1 MTGSVAPPPPPSF
14 VRPVLALLA
23 GLGVIVLIVGV
34 GTIIATLGALRGV
47 DPKSFQPT
55 PFYRAVVIALSVL
68 GAFAGGFTA
77 GRVTL
82 GRSFFTI
89 FLLALMLF
97 VSGVVPVLR
106 SKGDQPGEPRWYAL
120 SLAILSPLAV
130 LAGGVFER
138 RRSRVRDLSIGAS

>member
-1 MTGSVAPPPPPSF
+1 MSERVAPSPPSF

-47 DPKSFQPT
+47 DPKLFQPT
-55 PFYRAVVIALSVL
+55 PVYRSIVLVLTVV

-77 GRVTL
+77 ARVTS
-82 GRSFFTI
+82 GRSFYTVS
-89 FLLALMLF
+89 LLALMLL

-106 SKGDQPGEPRWYAL
+106 NGHASGMVSNAVAAIVSMAAIQPAAPMMNCI
-120 SLAILSPLAV
+120 S
-130 LAGGVFER
+130 
-138 RRSRVRDLSIGAS
+138 GANTN